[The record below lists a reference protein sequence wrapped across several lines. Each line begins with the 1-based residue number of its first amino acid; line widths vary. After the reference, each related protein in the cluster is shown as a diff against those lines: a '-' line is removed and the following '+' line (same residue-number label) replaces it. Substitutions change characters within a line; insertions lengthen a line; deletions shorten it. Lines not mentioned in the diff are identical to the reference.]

1 MDRRSFL
8 KTSTI
13 GLGALAL
20 NETPA
25 QAKKKPLPSTQRL
38 EAQTWITEPARQ
50 IPVIA
55 SADVVVVGGGPAGVA
70 AALSAAREGCS
81 VYLVERTG
89 FLGGLW
95 TGGFVLIV
103 WCIFGANKQGKQTQV
118 IHGVTSEILDN
129 LKQRN
134 MLIFERKPTP
144 DPEAAKYV
152 LAEMLH
158 DAGVNV
164 LYNSFGAN
172 VIRHGEHI
180 DALILET
187 KSGRVAIQGK
197 MFVDASGD
205 GDMMEWAGDEYREMR
220 YQLGLNYRLGNVD
233 HVNPNAP
240 GFEKQWIGDQ
250 TPLPSVNWVN
260 IYGQPKQ
267 DALDVF
273 NLSRLQYEL
282 RKSAWENT
290 EKIRQKPGYE
300 DIFLLDTAPILG
312 TRVARILNSLHNVTL
327 EESMTYTVYEDV
339 IGISGGW
346 TDLPYK
352 NGTVKA
358 QDRPYWQIPLR
369 SLLSPKTKN
378 LIVAGRCF
386 GFEKE
391 LVEDAREIGTCF
403 VTGQGAGIAAA
414 QAVLQQTVPADLDLK
429 KLRAALIKQNVF
441 LDA

>member
-172 VIRHGEHI
+172 VIRHDDHI

-205 GDMMEWAGDEYREMR
+205 GDMMEWTGDEYREMR

>member
-158 DAGVNV
+158 DADVNV

-172 VIRHGEHI
+172 VIRHDDHI

-205 GDMMEWAGDEYREMR
+205 GDMMEWTGDEYREMR

-240 GFEKQWIGDQ
+240 GFEKQWIGDE

-378 LIVAGRCF
+378 LLVAGRCF

>member
-1 MDRRSFL
+1 MDRRRFF

-20 NETPA
+20 NEMPA

-38 EAQTWITEPARQ
+38 EAQAWFIEPARQ

-55 SADVVVVGGGPAGVA
+55 SADVVILGGGPAGVA
-70 AALSAAREGCS
+70 AALSAAREGCT

-95 TGGFVLIV
+95 TGGLVLIV
-103 WCIFGANKQGKQTQV
+103 WCLFGANKQGKQTQV
-118 IHGVTSEILDN
+118 IHGVTKEILDN
-129 LKQRN
+129 LKRHN
-134 MLIFERKPTP
+134 MLVFEQKPTS
-144 DPEAAKYV
+144 DPETTKYV

-164 LYNSFGAN
+164 LYNSSGAN
-172 VIRHGEHI
+172 VIRNGDCIE
-180 DALILET
+180 ALILET

-197 MFVDASGD
+197 MFIDASGD
-205 GDMMEWAGDEYREMR
+205 GDLMEWAGENFREMR
-220 YQLGLNYRLGNVD
+220 YQIGLNYRLGNVD
-233 HVNPNAP
+233 HVNPNAS
-240 GFEKQWIGDQ
+240 GFEKQWIGSE

-260 IYGQPKQ
+260 IYGQPEQ

-290 EKIRQKPGYE
+290 EKIRQKLGYE

-312 TRVARILNSLHNVTL
+312 TRVARILDSLHNVTL
-327 EESMTYTVYEDV
+327 EESMTYTVYKDV
-339 IGISGGW
+339 VGISGGW
-346 TDLPYK
+346 TNLPYK
-352 NGTVKA
+352 GGVVKA
-358 QDRPYWQIPLR
+358 KERPYWQIPLR

-386 GFEKE
+386 GFEKA

-414 QAVLQQTVPADLDLK
+414 QAVLQQTVPSDLNLE
-429 KLRAALIKQNVF
+429 KLRSALTRQDVF
-441 LDA
+441 LDL

>member
-1 MDRRSFL
+1 MDRRRFF

-20 NETPA
+20 NEMPA

-38 EAQTWITEPARQ
+38 EAQAWLTEPARQ

-134 MLIFERKPTP
+134 MLVFERKPTP

-164 LYNSFGAN
+164 LYNSSGAN
-172 VIRHGEHI
+172 VIRNGDHI

-205 GDMMEWAGDEYREMR
+205 GDMMEWAGDEYSEMR

-240 GFEKQWIGDQ
+240 GFEKQWIGSE

-260 IYGQPKQ
+260 VYGQPEQ

-312 TRVARILNSLHNVTL
+312 TRVARILKSLHNVTL
-327 EESMTYTVYEDV
+327 EESMTYTVYDDV

-352 NGTVKA
+352 DGTVKA
-358 QDRPYWQIPLR
+358 KDRPYWQIPLR
-369 SLLSPKTKN
+369 SLLSPQTKN

-386 GFEKE
+386 GFEKA

-414 QAVLQQTVPADLDLK
+414 QAVLQQTVPSDLNLE
-429 KLRAALIKQNVF
+429 KLRSALIKQNVF

>member
-1 MDRRSFL
+1 
-8 KTSTI
+8 
-13 GLGALAL
+13 
-20 NETPA
+20 
-25 QAKKKPLPSTQRL
+25 
-38 EAQTWITEPARQ
+38 
-50 IPVIA
+50 
-55 SADVVVVGGGPAGVA
+55 
-70 AALSAAREGCS
+70 
-81 VYLVERTG
+81 
-89 FLGGLW
+89 
-95 TGGFVLIV
+95 
-103 WCIFGANKQGKQTQV
+103 
-118 IHGVTSEILDN
+118 
-129 LKQRN
+129 

-378 LIVAGRCF
+378 LLVAGRCF

>member
-205 GDMMEWAGDEYREMR
+205 GDMMEWTGDEYREMR

>member
-205 GDMMEWAGDEYREMR
+205 GDMMEWTGDEYREMR

-378 LIVAGRCF
+378 LLVAGRCF

>member
-205 GDMMEWAGDEYREMR
+205 GDMMEWTGDEYREMR

-414 QAVLQQTVPADLDLK
+414 QAVLQQTVPDDLDLK

>member
-403 VTGQGAGIAAA
+403 VTGQGAGVAAA
-414 QAVLQQTVPADLDLK
+414 QAVLQQTVPADLDLQ
-429 KLRAALIKQNVF
+429 KLRSALLRQNVF

>member
-378 LIVAGRCF
+378 LLVAGRCF

>member
-205 GDMMEWAGDEYREMR
+205 GDMMEWTGDEYREMR

-327 EESMTYTVYEDV
+327 EESMTYTVHEDV

>member
-25 QAKKKPLPSTQRL
+25 QAKKKPLPSTKRL

-240 GFEKQWIGDQ
+240 GFEKQWIGDE

>member
-1 MDRRSFL
+1 MDRRRFF

-20 NETPA
+20 NEMPA

-38 EAQTWITEPARQ
+38 EAQAWLTEPARQ

-134 MLIFERKPTP
+134 MLVFERKPTP

-164 LYNSFGAN
+164 LYNSSGAN
-172 VIRHGEHI
+172 VIRNGDHI

-205 GDMMEWAGDEYREMR
+205 GDMMEWAGDEYSEMR

-240 GFEKQWIGDQ
+240 GYEKQWIGSE

-260 IYGQPKQ
+260 VYGQPEQ

-312 TRVARILNSLHNVTL
+312 TRVARILKSLHNVTL
-327 EESMTYTVYEDV
+327 EESMTYTVYDDV

-352 NGTVKA
+352 DGIVKA
-358 QDRPYWQIPLR
+358 KDRPYWQIPLR

-386 GFEKE
+386 GFEKA

-414 QAVLQQTVPADLDLK
+414 QAVLQQTVPSDLNLE
-429 KLRAALIKQNVF
+429 KLRSALIKQNVF

>member
-327 EESMTYTVYEDV
+327 EESMAYTVYEDV

>member
-1 MDRRSFL
+1 MDRRRFF

-20 NETPA
+20 NEMPA
-25 QAKKKPLPSTQRL
+25 QAKKKPMPSTQRL
-38 EAQTWITEPARQ
+38 EAQAWFTEPARK

-55 SADVVVVGGGPAGVA
+55 SADVVILGGGPAGVA

-95 TGGFVLIV
+95 TGGLVLIV
-103 WCIFGANKQGKQTQV
+103 WCLFGANKQGKQTQV
-118 IHGVTSEILDN
+118 IHGVTKEILDN
-129 LKQRN
+129 LKRHK
-134 MLIFERKPTP
+134 MLVFEQKPTP
-144 DPEAAKYV
+144 DPETAKYV

-158 DAGVNV
+158 NAGVNV
-164 LYNSFGAN
+164 LYNSSGAN
-172 VIRHGEHI
+172 VIHNGDCIE
-180 DALILET
+180 ALILET

-197 MFVDASGD
+197 MFIDASGD
-205 GDMMEWAGDEYREMR
+205 GDLMEWAGENFSEMR
-220 YQLGLNYRLGNVD
+220 YQIGLNYRLGNVD
-233 HVNPNAP
+233 HVNPNAS
-240 GFEKQWIGDQ
+240 GFEEQWIGSE

-260 IYGQPKQ
+260 IYGQPEQ

-312 TRVARILNSLHNVTL
+312 TRVARILDSLHNVTL
-327 EESMTYTVYEDV
+327 EESMTYTVYKDV
-339 IGISGGW
+339 VGISGGW
-346 TDLPYK
+346 TNLPYK
-352 NGTVKA
+352 GGVVKA
-358 QDRPYWQIPLR
+358 KERPYWQIPLR
-369 SLLSPKTKN
+369 SLLSLKTRN

-386 GFEKE
+386 GFEKG

-414 QAVLQQTVPADLDLK
+414 QAVLQQTVPSDLNLE
-429 KLRAALIKQNVF
+429 KLRSALNRQDVF
-441 LDA
+441 LDL

>member
-172 VIRHGEHI
+172 VIRHDDHI

-205 GDMMEWAGDEYREMR
+205 GDMMEWSGDEYREMR

-358 QDRPYWQIPLR
+358 KDRPYWQIPLR

>member
-1 MDRRSFL
+1 MDRRRFF

-25 QAKKKPLPSTQRL
+25 QAKKKPMPSTQRL
-38 EAQTWITEPARQ
+38 EAQAWFTEPARQ

-55 SADVVVVGGGPAGVA
+55 SADVVILGGGPAGVA

-95 TGGFVLIV
+95 TGGLVLIV
-103 WCIFGANKQGKQTQV
+103 WCLFGANKQRKQTQV
-118 IHGVTSEILDN
+118 IHGVTKEILDN
-129 LKQRN
+129 LKRHK
-134 MLIFERKPTP
+134 MLVFEQKPTP
-144 DPEAAKYV
+144 DPETAKYV

-164 LYNSFGAN
+164 LYNSSGAN
-172 VIRHGEHI
+172 VIHNGDCIE
-180 DALILET
+180 ALILET

-197 MFVDASGD
+197 MFIDASGD
-205 GDMMEWAGDEYREMR
+205 GDLMEWAGENFSEMR
-220 YQLGLNYRLGNVD
+220 YQIGLNYRLGNVD
-233 HVNPNAP
+233 HVNPNAS
-240 GFEKQWIGDQ
+240 GFEEQWIGSE

-260 IYGQPKQ
+260 IYGQPEQ

-312 TRVARILNSLHNVTL
+312 TRVARILDSLHNVTL
-327 EESMTYTVYEDV
+327 EESMTYTVYKDV
-339 IGISGGW
+339 VGISGGW
-346 TDLPYK
+346 TNLPYK
-352 NGTVKA
+352 GGVVKA
-358 QDRPYWQIPLR
+358 KERPYWQIPLR
-369 SLLSPKTKN
+369 SLLSPKTRN

-386 GFEKE
+386 GFEKG

-414 QAVLQQTVPADLDLK
+414 QAVLQQTVPSDLNLE
-429 KLRAALIKQNVF
+429 KLRSALNRQDVF
-441 LDA
+441 LDL

>member
-1 MDRRSFL
+1 MDRRHFF
-8 KTSTI
+8 KTSTL
-13 GLGALAL
+13 GLGALAF
-20 NETPA
+20 NEMPA
-25 QAKKKPLPSTQRL
+25 QAKQKPLPSTHRL
-38 EAQTWITEPARQ
+38 EAQTWLTEPARQ

-70 AALSAAREGCS
+70 AALSAAREGCT

-103 WCIFGANKQGKQTQV
+103 WCVFGANKQGKQMQV

-134 MLIFERKPTP
+134 MLIFETKPTP

-164 LYNSFGAN
+164 LYNSVGAN
-172 VIRHGEHI
+172 VIRNGDHI

-197 MFVDASGD
+197 MFVAASGD
-205 GDMMEWAGDEYREMR
+205 GDMMEWAGDGYSEMR

-233 HVNPNAP
+233 RVNPNAP
-240 GFEKQWIGDQ
+240 GFEKQWIGDE

-260 IYGQPKQ
+260 IYGQPEQ
-267 DALDVF
+267 DALNVF

-300 DIFLLDTAPILG
+300 DVFLLDTAPILG

-327 EESMTYTVYEDV
+327 EESMTYTVYKDV

-358 QDRPYWQIPLR
+358 KDRPYWQIPLR

-386 GFEKE
+386 GFEKA

-414 QAVLQQTVPADLDLK
+414 QAVKQQTVPADLDLE
-429 KLRAALIKQNVF
+429 KLRTALIKQNVF
-441 LDA
+441 LDV

>member
-1 MDRRSFL
+1 MDRRRFF

-20 NETPA
+20 NEMPA

-38 EAQTWITEPARQ
+38 EAQAWLTEPARQ

-134 MLIFERKPTP
+134 MLVFERKPTP

-164 LYNSFGAN
+164 LYNSSGAN
-172 VIRHGEHI
+172 VIRNGDHI

-205 GDMMEWAGDEYREMR
+205 GDMMEWAGDEYSEMR

-240 GFEKQWIGDQ
+240 GFEKQWIGSE

-260 IYGQPKQ
+260 VYGQPEQ

-312 TRVARILNSLHNVTL
+312 TRVARILKSLHNVTL
-327 EESMTYTVYEDV
+327 EESMTYTVYDDV

-352 NGTVKA
+352 GGTVKA
-358 QDRPYWQIPLR
+358 KDRPYWQIPLR

-386 GFEKE
+386 GFEKA

-414 QAVLQQTVPADLDLK
+414 QAVLQQTVPSDLNLE
-429 KLRAALIKQNVF
+429 KLRSALIKQNVF

>member
-1 MDRRSFL
+1 M
-8 KTSTI
+8 
-13 GLGALAL
+13 GALAL

-378 LIVAGRCF
+378 LLVAGRCF

>member
-1 MDRRSFL
+1 MDRRRFF
-8 KTSTI
+8 KTSTL

-20 NETPA
+20 NEMPA
-25 QAKKKPLPSTQRL
+25 QARKKALPSTERL
-38 EAQTWITEPARQ
+38 EAQTWLTEPARK
-50 IPVIA
+50 IPVVA
-55 SADVVVVGGGPAGVA
+55 SADVVIVGGGPAGVA

-103 WCIFGANKQGKQTQV
+103 WCIFGANKQGQQTQV
-118 IHGVTSEILDN
+118 IHGVTSEILEN
-129 LKQRN
+129 LKRRD
-134 MLIFERKPTP
+134 MLVFERKPTP

-164 LYNSFGAN
+164 LYNASGAN
-172 VIRHGEHI
+172 VIRHGDRI

-197 MFVDASGD
+197 MFIDASGD
-205 GDMMEWAGDEYREMR
+205 GDMMEWADEDFSEMR
-220 YQLGLNYRLGNVD
+220 YQIGLNYRLGNVD
-233 HVNPNAP
+233 RVNDKAP
-240 GFEKQWIGDQ
+240 GYEKQWIGDN

-267 DALDVF
+267 DGLDVF

-300 DIFLLDTAPILG
+300 EIFLLDTAPILG
-312 TRVARILNSLHNVTL
+312 TREARILNSRHNVTL
-327 EESMTYTVYEDV
+327 EESMTYTAYDDA

-346 TDLPYK
+346 TNLPY
-352 NGTVKA
+352 NGGTVKA
-358 QDRPYWQIPLR
+358 KDRPYWQIPLR
-369 SLLSPKTKN
+369 SLLPKKTEN
-378 LIVAGRCF
+378 LLVAGRCF
-386 GFEKE
+386 GFEKG

-414 QAVLQQTVPADLDLK
+414 QAVLQQTAPSDLNLQ
-429 KLRAALIKQNVF
+429 KLRAALTRQNVF
-441 LDA
+441 LDL

>member
-1 MDRRSFL
+1 MDRRRFL
-8 KTSTI
+8 KASTI
-13 GLGALAL
+13 GLGALAI
-20 NETPA
+20 NEMPA
-25 QAKKKPLPSTQRL
+25 QAKQKPIPSTQRL
-38 EAQTWITEPARQ
+38 KAQTWLTEPARQ

-118 IHGVTSEILDN
+118 IHGVTSEILGN

-134 MLIFERKPTP
+134 MLIFEDKPTP

-164 LYNSFGAN
+164 LYNSSGAN
-172 VIRHGEHI
+172 VIRNGDHI

-205 GDMMEWAGDEYREMR
+205 GDMMEWAGDEYSEMR

-240 GFEKQWIGDQ
+240 GFEKQWIGDA

-312 TRVARILNSLHNVTL
+312 TRVARILKSLHNVSL
-327 EESMTYTVYEDV
+327 EESMTYTVYKDA

-346 TDLPYK
+346 TDLPYN

-358 QDRPYWQIPLR
+358 KDRPYWQIPLR

-403 VTGQGAGIAAA
+403 ITGQGAGIAAA
-414 QAVLQQTVPADLDLK
+414 QAVLQQTNPADLDLQ
-429 KLRAALIKQNVF
+429 KLRSALIKQNVF